1 LPHLLYAGRIAR
13 LSVEG
18 SRFHDGYFGHFL
30 KSRARAS
37 DIRYNWLVDGE
48 GGSASYEADFPN
60 GGNVTLVGNVLGQSK
75 TTENLTML
83 AYLFR

>member
-1 LPHLLYAGRIAR
+1 LAIWPLFGDTELSIADSLFAHAPR
-13 LSVEG
+13 Q
-18 SRFHDGYFGHFL
+18 
-30 KSRARAS
+30 KSPL
-37 DIRYNWLVDGE
+37 LVDGDS
-48 GGSASYEADFPN
+48 GSASYEADFPN